1 MFARVSRFH
10 LRLPALSPALTVPRQ
25 FLRLQRMSEAVP
37 AAIQCAGVGDA
48 AGGGGGGG
56 GGDKLGAVLPAID
69 PAAVPASAPPAFRPL
84 APLSAIPLGLSRA
97 TLPEDE
103 GRLIVVRTA
112 DSLFHVM
119 GGLCPHAKGELH
131 LGDIETIEGAVCVT
145 CPRHRKKFPGG
156 LSYDCATGAARVK
169 AEPLPEAKFDP
180 SWNAGVRKTL
190 VVEGWLFCEK
200 SA

>member
-1 MFARVSRFH
+1 
-10 LRLPALSPALTVPRQ
+10 
-25 FLRLQRMSEAVP
+25 MS
-37 AAIQCAGVGDA
+37 DA
-48 AGGGGGGG
+48 AGGGGGKPSGV
-56 GGDKLGAVLPAID
+56 VLPAVD
-69 PAAVPASAPPAFRPL
+69 PSAVPACAPPTFRPL

-97 TLPEDE
+97 TLPADE

-112 DSLFHVM
+112 ERLYVM
-119 GGLCPHAKGELH
+119 GGLCPHAQGELH

-180 SWNAGVRKTL
+180 AWNAGVKKTL
-190 VVEGWLFCEK
+190 EVGGWLFYEK
-200 SA
+200 SK